1 MPERRRLSD
10 TLFSGVARASARSY
24 LLNIGFTHE
33 DLRKPIVGVNHAWI
47 GTMPCNFNH
56 RQLAAWAAEGVRGA
70 GGTPMEVNTIS
81 ISDGITMGTA
91 GMKTSLVSRELVCD
105 SVELVARGHY
115 FDALCCITGCDK
127 TVPAMAMAA
136 ARLDRPAVVVYSG
149 SILAGHY
156 RGREIAVGD
165 LFEAIGATTAGRMTE
180 ADLAEMERSACPG
193 PGACG
198 GQYTANTMSMVLEAL
213 GLSPVGYNGLTAVDP
228 QREEATR
235 DVGALVMKVYEEDL
249 RPSRILTR
257 AAFENA
263 IAAVAAS
270 GGSTN
275 AVLHLIALAAEVG
288 IELRMDDFDRISR
301 RTPLLCDL
309 KPGGRFAAPELH
321 RAGGVAVLLQRLLA
335 GGYIDGSALTI
346 TGQTLE
352 EAVQSATERPG
363 QEVIRPLAD
372 PFSEEGGLVILKG
385 SLAPAGAVLK
395 VAHHSP
401 TIHRGPARVF
411 NREEDALAAVLS
423 QQIRPGDVVVIRY
436 EGPKG
441 GPGMRE
447 MLLVTGAL
455 VGQGLGD
462 QVCLLTDGR
471 FSGATQGLMIG
482 HIAPEAAVGGPLA
495 ALRDGDEIVID
506 VPGRTIEAPGADMA
520 ERLRTWS
527 APEPEFRTGVMAK
540 YAAQVSQA
548 DLGAI
553 TRP

>member
-1 MPERRRLSD
+1 MPERRRLSE

-24 LLNIGFTHE
+24 LLNIGFTQE
-33 DLRKPIVGVNHAWI
+33 DLQKPIVGVNHAWI

-56 RQLAAWAAEGVRGA
+56 RRLATWAADGVRDA

-105 SVELVARGHY
+105 SVELVARGQY

-127 TVPAMAMAA
+127 TVPAMAMAV

-149 SILAGHY
+149 SILAGNY
-156 RGREIAVGD
+156 RGREVAVGD

-228 QREEATR
+228 ARERATR
-235 DVGALVMKVYEEDL
+235 EVGALAMKVYREDL

-257 AAFENA
+257 AAFRNA

-288 IELRMDDFDRISR
+288 IELTVDEFDQISR

-335 GGYIDGSALTI
+335 GGYVDGSALTV

-352 EAVQSATERPG
+352 EAVQGATERPG
-363 QEVIRPLAD
+363 QEVIRPLDRA
-372 PFSEEGGLVILKG
+372 FSAEGGLVILKG
-385 SLAPAGAVLK
+385 SLAPDGAVLK

-401 TIHRGPARVF
+401 TTHRGPARIF
-411 NREEDALAAVLS
+411 NREEDALTAVLG
-423 QQIRPGDVVVIRY
+423 QHIRPGDVVVIRY

-462 QVCLLTDGR
+462 SVCLLTDGR

-482 HIAPEAAVGGPLA
+482 HIAPEAGVGGPLA
-495 ALRDGDEIVID
+495 ALRDGDEIVVD
-506 VPGRTIEAPGADMA
+506 VPGRTIEAPGVNLA
-520 ERLRTWS
+520 ERLRAWTP
-527 APEPEFRTGVMAK
+527 PEPEFRSGVMAK
-540 YAAQVSQA
+540 YAAQVRQA
-548 DLGAI
+548 NLGAV

>member
-1 MPERRRLSD
+1 
-10 TLFSGVARASARSY
+10 
-24 LLNIGFTHE
+24 
-33 DLRKPIVGVNHAWI
+33 
-47 GTMPCNFNH
+47 
-56 RQLAAWAAEGVRGA
+56 
-70 GGTPMEVNTIS
+70 
-81 ISDGITMGTA
+81 
-91 GMKTSLVSRELVCD
+91 
-105 SVELVARGHY
+105 
-115 FDALCCITGCDK
+115 
-127 TVPAMAMAA
+127 
-136 ARLDRPAVVVYSG
+136 
-149 SILAGHY
+149 
-156 RGREIAVGD
+156 
-165 LFEAIGATTAGRMTE
+165 
-180 ADLAEMERSACPG
+180 
-193 PGACG
+193 
-198 GQYTANTMSMVLEAL
+198 MSMVLEAL
-213 GLSPVGYNGLTAVDP
+213 GLSPVGYNGMTAVDP
-228 QREEATR
+228 ARDEATR
-235 DVGALVMKVYEEDL
+235 NLGALVMKVYQDDL

-288 IELRMDDFDRISR
+288 IELTVDEFDRISK

-335 GGYIDGSALTI
+335 GGYIDGSALTV

-352 EAVQSATERPG
+352 EAVQGAAERPG
-363 QEVIRPLAD
+363 QEVVRPLD
-372 PFSEEGGLVILKG
+372 HPFSSEGGLVILKG
-385 SLAPAGAVLK
+385 SLAPDGAVLK

-401 TIHRGPARVF
+401 TTHRGPARVF

-423 QQIRPGDVVVIRY
+423 QQIRARDVVVIRY

-447 MLLVTGAL
+447 MLQVTGAL

-462 QVCLLTDGR
+462 SVCLLTDGR

-495 ALRDGDEIVID
+495 ALRDGDEVVVD
-506 VPGRTIEAPGADMA
+506 VPGRTIDAPGVDLA
-520 ERLRTWS
+520 ERLRAWS
-527 APEPEFRTGVMAK
+527 PPEPEFRAGVMAK
-540 YAAQVSQA
+540 YAAQVRQA
-548 DLGAI
+548 NLGAI